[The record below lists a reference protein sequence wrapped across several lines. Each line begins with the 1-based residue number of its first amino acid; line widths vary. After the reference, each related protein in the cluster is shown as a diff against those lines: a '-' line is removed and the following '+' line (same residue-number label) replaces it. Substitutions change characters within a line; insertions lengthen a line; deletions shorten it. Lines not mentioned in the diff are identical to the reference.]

1 MNKWVIIVIVVA
13 IVIVAII
20 LVIVLKKKS
29 TSTEA
34 FSTYGSTY
42 GCPMM
47 PGVPVVP
54 STISGVAGSAT
65 GATAAG
71 LATTGST
78 PISSLPSISPV
89 VAKTPTEIV
98 VPTTMESNSNYL
110 QNDLY
115 PPENT
120 EDVPVYRP
128 SNSMYTHLETNFLD
142 VGPQIGVGTR
152 VNSHKNGAQLI
163 FRKQYQVPTVP
174 TGYWNQSVISQ
185 PIFTNNVC

>member
-1 MNKWVIIVIVVA
+1 MNKWVIIWIVVVIVV
-13 IVIVAII
+13 VTII
-20 LVIVLKKKS
+20 MLVITMKKKS
-29 TSTEA
+29 TTTSSES
-34 FSTYGSTY
+34 FSMY

-47 PGVPVVP
+47 PGVSVVP
-54 STISGVAGSAT
+54 SNISGIAGSAT
-65 GATAAG
+65 GAAAAG
-71 LATTGST
+71 LATTTGT
-78 PISSLPSISPV
+78 PTSSLPSISPV
-89 VAKTPTEIV
+89 VARTPTEIV
-98 VPTTMESNSNYL
+98 VPTTMENNSNYL

-163 FRKQYQVPTVP
+163 FRRQYQVPTVP

>member
-1 MNKWVIIVIVVA
+1 MNNWVIIGIVVAIIVVA
-13 IVIVAII
+13 IV
-20 LVIVLKKKS
+20 VIVLKKKS
-29 TSTEA
+29 TTSTSTES
-34 FSTYGSTY
+34 FSTYGY
-42 GCPMM
+42 PMM

-54 STISGVAGSAT
+54 SNISGVAGSAT
-65 GATAAG
+65 GAAAAG
-71 LATTGST
+71 LATTAGT
-78 PISSLPSISPV
+78 PASSLPSISPT
-89 VAKTPTEIV
+89 VARTPTEIV
-98 VPTTMESNSNYL
+98 VPTTMEDNSNYL

-163 FRKQYQVPTVP
+163 FRRQYQVPTVP

>member
-1 MNKWVIIVIVVA
+1 MNKWVIIWIVVVI
-13 IVIVAII
+13 IVVTISI
-20 LVIVLKKKS
+20 LVITMKKKS
-29 TSTEA
+29 TTTSSES
-34 FSTYGSTY
+34 FSMY

-47 PGVPVVP
+47 PGVSVVP
-54 STISGVAGSAT
+54 SNISGIAGSAT
-65 GATAAG
+65 GAAAAG
-71 LATTGST
+71 LATTTGT
-78 PISSLPSISPV
+78 PTSSLPSISPV
-89 VAKTPTEIV
+89 VARTPTEIV
-98 VPTTMESNSNYL
+98 VPTTMENNSNYL

-163 FRKQYQVPTVP
+163 FRRQYQVPTVP

>member
-1 MNKWVIIVIVVA
+1 MNKWVIIWIVVA
-13 IVIVAII
+13 IVVITIII
-20 LVIVLKKKS
+20 LVITMKKKS
-29 TSTEA
+29 TTSSES
-34 FSTYGSTY
+34 FSMY

-47 PGVPVVP
+47 PGVSVVP
-54 STISGVAGSAT
+54 SNISGIAGSAT
-65 GATAAG
+65 GAAAAG
-71 LATTGST
+71 LATTTGT
-78 PISSLPSISPV
+78 PTSSLPSISPV
-89 VAKTPTEIV
+89 VARTPTEIV
-98 VPTTMESNSNYL
+98 VPTTMENNSNYL

-163 FRKQYQVPTVP
+163 FRRQYQVPTVP

>member
-1 MNKWVIIVIVVA
+1 MNKWVIIWIVVA
-13 IVIVAII
+13 IVVVTIII
-20 LVIVLKKKS
+20 LVITMKKKS
-29 TSTEA
+29 TTTSSES
-34 FSTYGSTY
+34 FSMY

-47 PGVPVVP
+47 PGVSVVP
-54 STISGVAGSAT
+54 SNISGIAGSAT
-65 GATAAG
+65 GAAAAG
-71 LATTGST
+71 LATTTGT
-78 PISSLPSISPV
+78 PTSSLPSISPV
-89 VAKTPTEIV
+89 VARTPTEIV
-98 VPTTMESNSNYL
+98 VPTTMENNSNYL

-163 FRKQYQVPTVP
+163 FRRQYQVPTVP

>member
-1 MNKWVIIVIVVA
+1 MNKWVIIWIVVVIVV
-13 IVIVAII
+13 VTII
-20 LVIVLKKKS
+20 MLVITMKKKS
-29 TSTEA
+29 TTTSSES
-34 FSTYGSTY
+34 FSMY

-47 PGVPVVP
+47 PGVSVVP
-54 STISGVAGSAT
+54 SNISGIAGSAT
-65 GATAAG
+65 GAAAAG
-71 LATTGST
+71 LATTTGT
-78 PISSLPSISPV
+78 PTSSLPSISPV
-89 VAKTPTEIV
+89 VARTPTEIV
-98 VPTTMESNSNYL
+98 VPTTMEDNSNYL

-163 FRKQYQVPTVP
+163 FRRQYQVPTVP